1 MSSDIVQRLRERP
14 ARLASESNDQRAL
27 RRQAEREAAAA
38 YIEALQ
44 AEVAKV
50 KASAK
55 KFFDDAGAITK
66 NADQELED
74 MADALRVTL
83 DAKNAAEARAER
95 LREAILWALGQIG
108 EWPERKPGEGAFY
121 WRKELRRRAG
131 LEDDKQ

>member
-1 MSSDIVQRLRERP
+1 MSSDIVKRLRERP
-14 ARLASESNDQRAL
+14 SRLASESNDQRAL

-95 LREAILWALGQIG
+95 LLETMNEIAGFADDRPGSWAAMRARKALEAANEQ
-108 EWPERKPGEGAFY
+108 
-121 WRKELRRRAG
+121 
-131 LEDDKQ
+131 